1 MTTYAYTRVSRE
13 DQNLDLQIDAMHAVG
28 VADENIVREKL
39 SGVKSRPLFMGALE
53 PPEGRRRA
61 GGVEG

>member
-28 VADENIVREKL
+28 VEDEYRPGEAQRRE
-39 SGVKSRPLFMGALE
+39 VPPVVHGALE